1 LNSGVYFGASD
12 VAKAFDNSVFTR
24 VDTNTNTCELGMEFP
39 EGYVGSL
46 QQVKY
51 FINYIDKRE
60 QYEENLI
67 FEGSADKISW
77 TALFTVGANVH
88 EGWNYVDFEQG
99 SYPNYRFYRFRGLG
113 GSNGPCRIHELTFKG
128 NEVIQDTGSSYSCT
142 PRLVLGEQT
151 YDLNSVTFEGS
162 KTALIET
169 IEPRF
174 GSVQGGD
181 AVTFSGSGFV
191 TGNSKYTILIDG
203 VECSVT

>member
-1 LNSGVYFGASD
+1 LNSGVYFGSSD
-12 VAKAFDNSVFTR
+12 ATKAFDDSVFTR
-24 VDTNTNTCELGMEFP
+24 VDTNTNTCEIGMEFR

-51 FINYIDKRE
+51 FINYIDNRD
-60 QYEENLI
+60 QYEENLA
-67 FEGSADKISW
+67 FEGSMDG
-77 TALFTVGANVH
+77 TTYTELFVVGGDVH